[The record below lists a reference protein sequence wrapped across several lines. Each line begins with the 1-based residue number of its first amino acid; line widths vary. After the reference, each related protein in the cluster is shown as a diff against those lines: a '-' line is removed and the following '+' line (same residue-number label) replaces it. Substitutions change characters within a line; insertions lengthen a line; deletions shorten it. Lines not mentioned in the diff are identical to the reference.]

1 MLVKFANWYTRRMY
15 GRETAIAGVM
25 AHTKAN
31 MVGYAALEF
40 GHERS
45 HAMPERVKV
54 LAATKAAC
62 IVGCEFCID
71 IGSALGR
78 REGVTEEQLRDFH
91 DYRESAAFSSEERLA
106 MEYAEEMTG
115 ESVNIPEA
123 LSERLRRHF
132 SEEQIV
138 DLTFAIAIENLR
150 ARFNNAL
157 DIPAAGFSEG
167 AFCPMPAQ
175 QVQAASS

>member
-1 MLVKFANWYTRRMY
+1 MLVKFVNWYTRRTF
-15 GRETAIAGVM
+15 GRDTAIAGVM

-31 MVGYAALEF
+31 LLGYGALEF

-45 HAMPERVKV
+45 HAMPERLKV

-78 REGVTEEQLRDFH
+78 KEGVTEEQLREFH
-91 DYRESAAFSSEERLA
+91 SYRDSAAFSEEERLA
-106 MEYAEEMTG
+106 MEYAEEMTR
-115 ESVNIPEA
+115 ESVTIPEE
-123 LSERLRRHF
+123 LTERLRRSF
-132 SEEQIV
+132 SEQQIV

-167 AFCPMPAQ
+167 AFCPTPE
-175 QVQAASS
+175 VTAA